1 MPLFISCGFP
11 ANRNKIESRR
21 ADSNRLPLLQLR
33 VIGHALQAFAEVCKS
48 RISRRLSLLRVA
60 LCCTVLRSR
69 WYQIGIRT
77 SDRYSLMV
85 DPMAHSRN
93 LLWSHNPP
101 TPVSR
106 RCSILQNQLR
116 EADCLANGCLPLLR
130 VACSVVSTF
139 VTVSRC
145 HRLNFA
151 VTPHLEDMLTSKFAC
166 RKDSEVRK
174 AAQGDQPL
182 ASCSSRA

>member
-1 MPLFISCGFP
+1 MGCTKPRSSSSASFYLLWFPCKSQQNREPTSGLEPLT
-11 ANRNKIESRR
+11 
-21 ADSNRLPLLQLR
+21 LLQLR

-145 HRLNFA
+145 HRLNFCHSPSRGYA
-151 VTPHLEDMLTSKFAC
+151 YI
-166 RKDSEVRK
+166 EVRM
-174 AAQGDQPL
+174 QERL
-182 ASCSSRA
+182 